1 MSMLF
6 DWQTLALQ
14 TANFAIL
21 VWLLHRFLYKP
32 VLRMV
37 DARRAEIQRG
47 YDAAAAAQEQAKAQL
62 DAIQTERAGIAAER
76 DAALKAAAAQAEQA
90 ARQRAARAEADADAL
105 LDACAQDTGR
115 RTRPGLGGSAQRGTR
130 TGSRCRPAPA
140 GGNPRPS
147 LRTEA
152 WLERI
157 AQHLARLSQAERD
170 RTGRRFPR
178 RHRGHQCAACR
189 RKRRQP
195 GAHRLQRQLGDG
207 ASIRFGVDPQLV
219 AGAELHFAT
228 AVLRFSWQSALV
240 TIRAELEAHADAG

>member
-1 MSMLF
+1 MLF

-62 DAIQTERAGIAAER
+62 AAVQTERAGIGAER
-76 DAALKAAAAQAEQA
+76 DAMLKAAAAQAEQA
-90 ARQRAARAEADADAL
+90 ARQRNERAAADADAL
-105 LDACAQDTGR
+105 LEAGR
-115 RTRPGLGGSAQRGTR
+115 KALAGEREKVRKEARQLALQLGADIAQRLLAEI
-130 TGSRCRPAPA
+130 PAK
-140 GGNPRPS
+140 

-152 WLERI
+152 WMERI
-157 AQHLARLSQAERD
+157 EQHLAGLSQAERD
-170 RTGRRFPR
+170 TLVAGSRDVTVVTTAPLPAEAQAVWR
-178 RHRGHQCAACR
+178 AS
-189 RKRRQP
+189 
-195 GAHRLQRQLGDG
+195 LQRQLGDG
-207 ASIRFGVDPQLV
+207 ASIRFDVDPRLV
-219 AGAELHFAT
+219 AGVELHFAT

-240 TIRAELEAHADAG
+240 AIRAELEADASTG